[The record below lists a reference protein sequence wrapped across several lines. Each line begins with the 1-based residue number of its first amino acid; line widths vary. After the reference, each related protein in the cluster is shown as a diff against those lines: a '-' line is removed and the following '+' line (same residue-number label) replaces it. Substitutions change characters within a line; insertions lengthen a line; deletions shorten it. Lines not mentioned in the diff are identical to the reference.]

1 MDQADLLN
9 VVDRLTCQG
18 LCCFL
23 GQLWRGLCARV
34 VLSCPD
40 WRAESLTGTQ
50 LPLACDLFSIYIMF
64 PNMFPFRKARL
75 GATHRNIIWGAE
87 LL

>member
-1 MDQADLLN
+1 MC
-9 VVDRLTCQG
+9 T
-18 LCCFL
+18 
-23 GQLWRGLCARV
+23 CARV
-34 VLSCPD
+34 VLSERWSD
-40 WRAESLTGTQ
+40 WTAESLTGTQ

-64 PNMFPFRKARL
+64 PNMFPFSKARL